1 MNNNMLCV
9 MKEKKIY
16 LKYLKKKF
24 YLIYLCKN

>member
-9 MKEKKIY
+9 MKEKIIY

-24 YLIYLCKN
+24 YLVFKIYI